1 MCILSQAAALHLAY
15 AEYDDMSTLER
26 IAILRGLCGL
36 VLTTDAV
43 RDVISARMDAI
54 SASLPKPKVA
64 TPGIS
69 TLHSGTHQICCRQ
82 DMPAEALLASSHFI
96 CLNLPMP

>member
-1 MCILSQAAALHLAY
+1 MCIILQAAALHLAH
-15 AEYDDMSTLER
+15 AEYDDISTLER
-26 IAILRGLCGL
+26 MAILRGLCGL

-64 TPGIS
+64 TLSSVLSALQRPTKVAADMRCPQG
-69 TLHSGTHQICCRQ
+69 HRMQAHTHKCMNI
-82 DMPAEALLASSHFI
+82 P
-96 CLNLPMP
+96 

>member
-1 MCILSQAAALHLAY
+1 MCIISQAAALHLVY

-26 IAILRGLCGL
+26 MAILRGLCGL

-64 TPGIS
+64 TLSCVLSALQRP
-69 TLHSGTHQICCRQ
+69 TTVAADMRCRQ
-82 DMPAEALLASSHFI
+82 GHRMQAHTRNA
-96 CLNLPMP
+96 